1 MLETPRSAPRLAGAH
16 STLAST
22 FHGLRV
28 LSNSDPVFLFV
39 FCTCLDQAGAR
50 FGRVCLEG
58 SCLEACKLRTSWT
71 CPDQTGARKGSGL
84 GSRPL
89 ASLDLALA
97 GRLQS

>member
-1 MLETPRSAPRLAGAH
+1 MPEAPRRASRLAGAH

-28 LSNSDPVFLFV
+28 LSNSDPVLFFV
-39 FCTCLDQAGAR
+39 FAPVWTW
-50 FGRVCLEG
+50 RVPGLVG
-58 SCLEACKLRTSWT
+58 SGSRVLAWGKLRTSCT